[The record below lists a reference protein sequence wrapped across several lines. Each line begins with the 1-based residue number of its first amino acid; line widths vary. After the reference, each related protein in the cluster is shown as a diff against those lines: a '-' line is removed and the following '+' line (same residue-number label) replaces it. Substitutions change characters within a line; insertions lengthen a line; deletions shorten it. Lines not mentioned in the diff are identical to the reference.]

1 MSDLY
6 SFQFVESTA
15 ANAFKNQQ
23 ISKIDNY
30 EARRSLFQLKVLA
43 DYDQLVCLPAL
54 HHIDK
59 HWYQIETAKKVIKQF
74 GGRAM
79 LSDEVGLGKT
89 IEAALICKE
98 YLARGQIKSLLVLT
112 PATLV
117 SQWQMELDEK
127 FAIPTIT
134 TDERDSSPE
143 EFWQLNDRI
152 VASINA
158 AKHKSHFT
166 HVTARD
172 WDLVIVD
179 EAHHLKNRRTLNW
192 KLVNAIKKRF
202 ILMLTATP
210 VQNNLV
216 ELFNLLTL
224 LKPGLLH
231 TEAQFKKEY
240 VGSKNGRVPKNPAKL
255 RQLMREV
262 MVRNTRSVVD
272 VKLPKRFASTVTVQP
287 QAKEKELYEAINQ
300 YLRQHP
306 FEIDK
311 LTRNNL
317 LMRAGSSPIAL
328 TETLKGLQERF
339 DHDEL
344 AFLLKRAKSMRNFEK
359 AQQLVELLQKSTQ
372 QRSGISA
379 GNPRISSAQKTLVF
393 INYKTTMSYLSK
405 HLEKH
410 NIPHTCFRG
419 SMSLKAKDAAIDSF
433 RESVPVML
441 ASETG
446 GEGRNLQFANTIVNY
461 DLPWNPMK
469 IEQRIGRL
477 HRIGQTQD
485 VFIFNLAI
493 ANSIEAYILKILH
506 DKINMFELVVGEIET
521 ILGNMGD
528 EFDFSETVI
537 DLWLANEEQKQLD
550 TAFGNLGQQ
559 LLDAKHSYQEIQEFD
574 EKLFGDEFEA

>member
-1 MSDLY
+1 
-6 SFQFVESTA
+6 
-15 ANAFKNQQ
+15 
-23 ISKIDNY
+23 
-30 EARRSLFQLKVLA
+30 
-43 DYDQLVCLPAL
+43 
-54 HHIDK
+54 
-59 HWYQIETAKKVIKQF
+59 
-74 GGRAM
+74 
-79 LSDEVGLGKT
+79 
-89 IEAALICKE
+89 
-98 YLARGQIKSLLVLT
+98 
-112 PATLV
+112 
-117 SQWQMELDEK
+117 
-127 FAIPTIT
+127 
-134 TDERDSSPE
+134 
-143 EFWQLNDRI
+143 
-152 VASINA
+152 
-158 AKHKSHFT
+158 
-166 HVTARD
+166 
-172 WDLVIVD
+172 
-179 EAHHLKNRRTLNW
+179 
-192 KLVNAIKKRF
+192 
-202 ILMLTATP
+202 MLTATP

-240 VGSKNGRVPKNPAKL
+240 VGSKNGRVPKNPEKL

-272 VKLPKRFASTVTVQP
+272 IKLPKRFASTITITP
-287 QAKEKELYEAINQ
+287 GAKEQELYEAIDR
-300 YLRQHP
+300 YLRQQLGG
-306 FEIDK
+306 IDK

-328 TETLKGLQERF
+328 SETIKGLQARF
-339 DHDEL
+339 KHDEI
-344 AFLLKRAKSMRNFEK
+344 AFLLKRAKGVKDFEK
-359 AQQLVELLQKSTQ
+359 AKQLVALLKKST
-372 QRSGISA
+372 R
-379 GNPRISSAQKTLVF
+379 KTLVF
-393 INYKTTMSYLSK
+393 INYKTTMSYISK
-405 HLEKH
+405 YLEKQ
-410 NIPHTCFRG
+410 NISHVCFRG

-433 RESVPVML
+433 RESVSVML

-477 HRIGQTQD
+477 HRIGQTSD
-485 VFIFNLAI
+485 VFIFNLVL

-537 DLWLANEEQKQLD
+537 DLWLANEKPKQRA
-550 TAFGNLGQQ
+550 TAFSNLGQQ

>member
-6 SFQFVESTA
+6 SFRFVESA
-15 ANAFKNQQ
+15 AESALKNQQ
-23 ISKIDNY
+23 VSSLTNY
-30 EARRSLFQLKVLA
+30 EARLSLFQLKVLA

-98 YLARGQIKSLLVLT
+98 YLVRGQIKSLLVLT

-127 FAIPTIT
+127 FAISTIT
-134 TDERDSSPE
+134 TDSRDSSPE
-143 EFWQLNDRI
+143 EFWHLNDRI
-152 VASINA
+152 VASINT
-158 AKHKSHFT
+158 AKHQSHFP

-192 KLVNAIKKRF
+192 KLVNALHKRF

-231 TEAQFKKEY
+231 TEAQFKQEY
-240 VGSKNGRVPKNPAKL
+240 VGSSNGRVPKNPAKL

-272 VKLPKRFASTVTVQP
+272 VKLPKRFASTITVQP
-287 QAKEKELYEAINQ
+287 QATELELYAAINQ

-306 FEIDK
+306 GGIDK

-317 LMRAGSSPIAL
+317 LMRVGSSPLAL
-328 TETLKGLQERF
+328 ADTLKGLQERF

-344 AFLLKRAKSMRNFEK
+344 AFLLKRASSIRNFEK
-359 AQQLVELLQKSTQ
+359 AKQLVDLLHQST
-372 QRSGISA
+372 
-379 GNPRISSAQKTLVF
+379 QKTLVF
-393 INYKTTMSYLSK
+393 INYKATMSYLSK
-405 HLEKH
+405 YLEQQGI
-410 NIPHTCFRG
+410 NHTCFRG
-419 SMSLKAKDAAIDSF
+419 SMSLKAKDAAIDTF
-433 RESVPVML
+433 RESVNVML

-446 GEGRNLQFANTIVNY
+446 GEGRNLQFANTIINY

-485 VFIFNLAI
+485 VFIFNFCL

-537 DLWLANEEQKQLD
+537 DLWLANEEPKQLNA
-550 TAFGNLGQQ
+550 AFGNLGQQ
-559 LLDAKHSYQEIQEFD
+559 LLDAKHSYQKIQEFD
-574 EKLFGDEFEA
+574 EQLFGDEFEA